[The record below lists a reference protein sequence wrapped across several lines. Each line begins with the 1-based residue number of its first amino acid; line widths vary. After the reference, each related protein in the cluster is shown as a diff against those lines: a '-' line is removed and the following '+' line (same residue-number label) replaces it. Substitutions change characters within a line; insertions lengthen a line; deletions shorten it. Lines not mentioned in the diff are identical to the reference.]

1 MPQRRSST
9 GDVVGAQQ
17 YHTYQDAIMVFQDP
31 GGKWSSDSSP
41 LRTRVLKKQGG
52 SVDLLDQ
59 L

>member
-17 YHTYQDAIMVFQDP
+17 CHSYQDAIMVFQDP

-41 LRTRVLKKQGG
+41 LRTRDLKK
-52 SVDLLDQ
+52 
-59 L
+59 